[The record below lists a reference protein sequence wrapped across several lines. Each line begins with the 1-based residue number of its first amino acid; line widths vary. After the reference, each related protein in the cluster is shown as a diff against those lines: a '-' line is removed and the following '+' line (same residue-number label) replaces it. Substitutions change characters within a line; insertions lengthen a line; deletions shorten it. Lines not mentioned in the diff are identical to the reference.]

1 MKRAQNLFA
10 AAVFITIMI
19 AIVGTAFYLYLE
31 FRSASDR
38 AAQEIRPLLT
48 GSPPLV
54 GYVHRD
60 MYGERWPFT
69 FEDGVVACE
78 PVQRVIFI
86 HDGVKYALNG
96 WAQEWADV
104 AGYEDIAPIWL
115 DDPEFA
121 ARGWEGKISIAP
133 LISLGL
139 SLCEG

>member
-10 AAVFITIMI
+10 AAVFITIMF

-31 FRSASDR
+31 FRSASKW

-48 GSPPLV
+48 GTQQP
-54 GYVHRD
+54 GYVSRD

-78 PVQRVIFI
+78 PVARVIFI

-96 WAQEWADV
+96 WAQEWANV
-104 AGYEDIAPIWL
+104 AGYEDKTPFWL

-121 ARGWEGKISIAP
+121 ARGWEGKISTAP